1 MFILIN
7 RITLSECVFM
17 GKSYSM
23 HPEVL
28 NGKVTMR
35 GKGPVAS
42 EFPIFLLLGFFFL
55 YVWDQQLSTRS
66 VSRVSNIFFR
76 FTICFRDM
84 ELNIV
89 FMVKGKVIL
98 CILKGICSPVIV
110 SYFIYLR
117 LRLNFSVIFNLKI

>member
-42 EFPIFLLLGFFFL
+42 EFPIFLLLGFF
-55 YVWDQQLSTRS
+55 YVWDQQLFTRS

-110 SYFIYLR
+110 SYLIYLR
-117 LRLNFSVIFNLKI
+117 LRLDLSVIFNLKK

>member
-42 EFPIFLLLGFFFL
+42 EFPIFLLLGFF
-55 YVWDQQLSTRS
+55 YVWDQQLFTRS

-76 FTICFRDM
+76 FTISFRDM
-84 ELNIV
+84 ELNSV

-110 SYFIYLR
+110 SHLI
-117 LRLNFSVIFNLKI
+117 

>member
-23 HPEVL
+23 RPDEL
-28 NGKVTMR
+28 NEKLTMR

-42 EFPIFLLLGFFFL
+42 EFPIFLLLGFFF

-66 VSRVSNIFFR
+66 VNRVFL

-84 ELNIV
+84 ELNVV

-110 SYFIYLR
+110 SYLI
-117 LRLNFSVIFNLKI
+117 

>member
-42 EFPIFLLLGFFFL
+42 EFPIFLLLGFFYMFGINNSSEG
-55 YVWDQQLSTRS
+55 QLVGSLIFSFALLS
-66 VSRVSNIFFR
+66 VSGTWSL
-76 FTICFRDM
+76 T
-84 ELNIV
+84 L
-89 FMVKGKVIL
+89 
-98 CILKGICSPVIV
+98 
-110 SYFIYLR
+110 YLW
-117 LRLNFSVIFNLKI
+117 

>member
-1 MFILIN
+1 MNVYFDKPDYS
-7 RITLSECVFM
+7 TECVFM

-23 HPEVL
+23 RPDEL
-28 NGKVTMR
+28 NEKLTMR

-42 EFPIFLLLGFFFL
+42 EFPIFLLLGFF
-55 YVWDQQLSTRS
+55 YVWDQQLFTRS

-84 ELNIV
+84 ELNSV

-110 SYFIYLR
+110 SYLMYLR
-117 LRLNFSVIFNLKI
+117 LTLDLSVIFNLKI

>member
-42 EFPIFLLLGFFFL
+42 EFPIFLLLGFFL

-84 ELNIV
+84 KLNIV

-98 CILKGICSPVIV
+98 CILKGIC
-110 SYFIYLR
+110 
-117 LRLNFSVIFNLKI
+117 

>member
-42 EFPIFLLLGFFFL
+42 EFPIFLLLGFFL

-84 ELNIV
+84 ELNSV
-89 FMVKGKVIL
+89 FMVKGK
-98 CILKGICSPVIV
+98 
-110 SYFIYLR
+110 
-117 LRLNFSVIFNLKI
+117 

>member
-7 RITLSECVFM
+7 RITLSEFAFM

-42 EFPIFLLLGFFFL
+42 EFPIFLLLGFFL

-110 SYFIYLR
+110 SYLMYLR
-117 LRLNFSVIFNLKI
+117 LRLDLSVIFNLKI